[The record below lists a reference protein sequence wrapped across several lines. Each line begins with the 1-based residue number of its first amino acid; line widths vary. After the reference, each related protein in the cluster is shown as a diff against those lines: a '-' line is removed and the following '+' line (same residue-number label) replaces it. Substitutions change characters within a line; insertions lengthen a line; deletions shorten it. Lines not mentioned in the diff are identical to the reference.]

1 VREEQEGVR
10 GEGGSG
16 LGLHRGWGWV
26 GGGGEFGCRL
36 KGMCKIVT
44 FSKVKYNTA

>member
-16 LGLHRGWGWV
+16 LGFGEVAKREWWQGSESVGW
-26 GGGGEFGCRL
+26 CDMNRP
-36 KGMCKIVT
+36 T
-44 FSKVKYNTA
+44 QS